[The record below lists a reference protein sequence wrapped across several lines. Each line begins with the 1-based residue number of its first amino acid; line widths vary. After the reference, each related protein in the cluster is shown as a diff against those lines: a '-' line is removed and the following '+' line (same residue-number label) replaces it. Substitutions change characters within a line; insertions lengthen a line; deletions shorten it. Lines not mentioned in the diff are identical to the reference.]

1 MRCVQEMFLVC
12 CSHST
17 SHQCLYYVLQSSNLA
32 DIEGC
37 VHSRHSEGVPLHMV
51 EDREALCSRHS
62 SSYRELV
69 ELQYSTYLSI
79 GCYYYNT
86 LHSRLAMHA
95 LT

>member
-1 MRCVQEMFLVC
+1 
-12 CSHST
+12 
-17 SHQCLYYVLQSSNLA
+17 
-32 DIEGC
+32 
-37 VHSRHSEGVPLHMV
+37 MV

-69 ELQYSTYLSI
+69 ELQYSTDLSI